1 MPDVMVEGSVP
12 SLIDQQYH
20 KFDRLRSKCEN
31 RPEESAFF
39 RQNFAWRMKQFT
51 QYVNPN
57 FLRQLLNLTAILA
70 AFGTNVW
77 ANVAPLNQLTIGE
90 ISNTFFRE
98 VLIIPANYAFA
109 IWGLIYLGLLTF
121 AVYQVQ
127 PAQRYNANLRRIGYL
142 LVLACAAQIV
152 WVFLFQYRLFLL
164 SLVAMLL
171 ILLPLIGVYLR
182 LEIGKIRVA
191 KQEKWFVQ
199 IPLSI
204 YLAWISVATIVNVA
218 LTLYS
223 LGWNGW
229 GISPQVWTAIAL
241 IAGGAIA
248 ATVSIQRTD
257 IAFVLVFVWALI
269 AIAVRQANVALIA
282 LSAGGL
288 AIALIV
294 CLVFSIL
301 RRQNSSLTPHE

>member
-1 MPDVMVEGSVP
+1 MPDVMGKGSVP

-20 KFDRLRSKCEN
+20 KFESLRSKCEN
-31 RPEESAFF
+31 RERSRPFSGK
-39 RQNFAWRMKQFT
+39 NFAWRMKQST
-51 QYVNPN
+51 QYVNQD
-57 FLRQLLNLTAILA
+57 FLRQVLNLTAILA
-70 AFGTNVW
+70 AFGMNVW

-121 AVYQVQ
+121 AVYQIRPV
-127 PAQRYNANLRRIGYL
+127 QRYNPNLRRIGYL
-142 LVLACAAQIV
+142 LVLACSAQIA

-229 GISPQVWTAIAL
+229 GISPQLWSAIAL
-241 IAGGAIA
+241 MAGGVIA

-257 IAFVLVFVWALI
+257 TAFVLVFVWALI
-269 AIAVRQANVALIA
+269 AIAVRQANVTLIA
-282 LSAGGL
+282 VTAGGL
-288 AIALIV
+288 AIALLV
-294 CLVFSIL
+294 SLVFSIL